1 MSSVYF
7 PAVNPST
14 DQESFLSETPVAVYG
29 VAVKDVLFPVYT
41 VAEPGSTSIEVTL
54 PDGMSPTPRTVT
66 SMFPLTVGLS
76 VDVAVTKA
84 VPTPVAV
91 SLTVLAT
98 VPFSIS
104 TTPALLVVNVKTSL
118 SPTGY
123 PDAVAVTV
131 SPFARTTLPGAIV
144 IDEVMP
150 ADDEGCLTVTAQVA
164 VRP

>member
-1 MSSVYF
+1 
-7 PAVNPST
+7 
-14 DQESFLSETPVAVYG
+14 
-29 VAVKDVLFPVYT
+29 
-41 VAEPGSTSIEVTL
+41 
-54 PDGMSPTPRTVT
+54 
-66 SMFPLTVGLS
+66 MFPLTVGLS

-104 TTPALLVVNVKTSL
+104 TTPALLVANVKTSL